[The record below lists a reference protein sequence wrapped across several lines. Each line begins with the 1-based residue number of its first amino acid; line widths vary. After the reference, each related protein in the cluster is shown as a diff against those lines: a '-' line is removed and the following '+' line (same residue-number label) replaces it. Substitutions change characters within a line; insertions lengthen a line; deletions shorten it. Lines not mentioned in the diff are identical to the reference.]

1 MTAAPANPPSAS
13 QPAEAWHSLA
23 VPEVTQRLS
32 THHEDGL
39 STTEAAKR
47 LAQFGPNELKEKP
60 PTPLWRLIFEQLSE
74 FVVLL
79 LIGASLISLLLGETV
94 DAVAI
99 IAIVILNTII
109 GVVQEARAEASLAAL
124 KKLAA
129 PDARVI
135 RDGSRINIP
144 GREIV
149 PGDIVLLEAGNFV
162 PADVRLIE
170 SVNLRVEEAPLTG
183 ESVPVEKRAALVLER
198 EIPLGDRKNT
208 AFSGTVVSYG
218 RGMGIVVATGEHTQI
233 GLIAQM
239 LSAVEEEE
247 TPLQKRL
254 DELGR
259 TLSIGA
265 LIVVA
270 VVFLVALFNQTDLS
284 VLFGRGPVD
293 YFTEFGHEVTEVFIV
308 AISLAIAAV
317 PEGLPAVVTITLALG
332 MREMVKR
339 HALIRRL
346 ASVETLGS
354 ASVICSDKT
363 GTLTQNEMTAVRV
376 WCGGE
381 TFEITGDGYKPEGK
395 FLHAGD
401 HLDFSKHPAVSTV
414 LWAATLANDAVLEKS
429 GAEGG
434 EASKSGTPTYRMVGD
449 PTEGALVVA
458 AAKAGIWPEALA
470 EAFPRVA
477 ENPFDSARKTM
488 STLHVVK
495 HATPQFSPFNHPEK
509 TPGYVLCVKGAPDV
523 VLAACTQM
531 QLLGDEAAALT
542 PEWCEKISEANA
554 TFASEALRVL
564 AVAYRTFDAVPDPVT
579 SEHVE
584 KGLVFI
590 GLIGMI
596 DPARPEVKP
605 AIQHAREAGIRTVMI
620 TGDYPDT
627 AEAIAQNIGLLRP
640 GGKVLPG
647 AALDKMTEAQTLAAV
662 KETDVFAR
670 VSPEHKVK
678 IVDAIRK
685 TGEVVA
691 MTGDGVNDAPALK
704 RADIGV
710 AMGITGTDVAKEAA
724 DMVLTDDNYASIVS
738 AVEQGRIIYSNIRK
752 FVFFLLSSNVAEIMI
767 IFLATLTGL
776 PTPLTAIQLL
786 WLNLI
791 TDGAPALA
799 LAMEKGDPD
808 VMKRMPRP
816 KEEPIVNGSMRLGLV
831 IQTVAQTGA
840 VLGAFILGLLWHLE
854 AGAVI
859 PAGMNPILYLLEH
872 DWTGVDVQTAET
884 MAFVTLSLCELF
896 RAYTVR
902 SERASLFFI
911 GIFSNKYMQ
920 YAVGLSL
927 VLLLLVVNVPF
938 LQPIFNTHFLSV
950 TEWGVVLGLA
960 LVPAVC
966 EELTKLYLRQR
977 ETA

>member
-1 MTAAPANPPSAS
+1 MAVFDATAPAPPADE
-13 QPAEAWHSLA
+13 EAWHSQP
-23 VPEVTQRLS
+23 VEEVLKRLG
-32 THHEDGL
+32 TEQEYGL
-39 STTEAAKR
+39 STDEAKKR
-47 LAQFGPNELKEKP
+47 LIQHGYNELLEKP
-60 PTPLWRLIFEQLSE
+60 PTPLWRRVLDQLKE

-79 LIGASLISLLLGETV
+79 LIGASLISFLLGETV
-94 DAVAI
+94 DAIAI
-99 IAIVILNTII
+99 IAIVILNAVI
-109 GVVQEARAEASLAAL
+109 GVIQESRAEASLAAL

-129 PDARVI
+129 PDARVL
-135 RDGSRINIP
+135 RDGQRVSLP
-144 GREIV
+144 ARELV
-149 PGDIVLLEAGNFV
+149 PGDLVFLEAGNFV
-162 PADVRLIE
+162 PADVRLLE
-170 SVNLRVEEAPLTG
+170 SVNLRVEEAALTG
-183 ESVPVEKRAALVLER
+183 ESVPVEKRAALVLEQ

-218 RGMGIVVATGEHTQI
+218 RGMGVVVATGVHTQI

-259 TLSIGA
+259 TLSIAA
-265 LIVVA
+265 LIVVGIVFGVGLLQGQNLLEMFILA
-270 VVFLVALFNQTDLS
+270 V
-284 VLFGRGPVD
+284 
-293 YFTEFGHEVTEVFIV
+293 
-308 AISLAIAAV
+308 SLAIAAV

-363 GTLTQNEMTAVRV
+363 GTLTQNEMTAVRL
-376 WCGGE
+376 WCDNE
-381 TFEITGDGYKPEGK
+381 TFEVTGDGYKPEGK
-395 FLHAGD
+395 FIHQGD
-401 HLDFSKHPAVSTV
+401 KLDFSKHPAVTTV
-414 LWAATLANDAVLEKS
+414 LWAGLLANDAVLEAS
-429 GAEGG
+429 GSEDGR
-434 EASKSGTPTYRMVGD
+434 PTYRMVGD

-458 AAKAGIWPEALA
+458 AAKAGIWREAMDK
-470 EAFPRVA
+470 AFPRVA

-488 STLHVVK
+488 STLHAVK
-495 HATPQFSPFNHPEK
+495 EPTPQFSPFNHPDK
-509 TPGYVLCVKGAPDV
+509 APRYVACVKGAPDV
-523 VLAACTQM
+523 VLAACTHRQR
-531 QLLGDEAAALT
+531 LNDEPTPLT
-542 PEWCEKISEANA
+542 PHLREQIAEANA
-554 TFASEALRVL
+554 TFSSDALRVL
-564 AVAYRTFDAVPDPVT
+564 AVAYRNYDQQPDPMT
-579 SEHVE
+579 AEAVE
-584 KGLVFI
+584 RGLTLI

-627 AEAIAQNIGLLRP
+627 ARAIASNIGLLRP

-647 AALDKMTEAQTLAAV
+647 AALDKMTEAEVLQTVQEA
-662 KETDVFAR
+662 DVFAR
-670 VSPEHKVK
+670 VSPQHKVI
-678 IVDAIRK
+678 IVDALRK
-685 TGEVVA
+685 TGAVAA

-710 AMGITGTDVAKEAA
+710 AMGITGTDVAKESA

-767 IFLATLTGL
+767 IFLATLAGL
-776 PTPLTAIQLL
+776 PHPLTSIQLL

-799 LAMEKGDPD
+799 LALEKGDPD
-808 VMKRMPRP
+808 VMRNPPRP
-816 KEEPIVNGSMRLGLV
+816 KNESIINGPMRLGILV
-831 IQTVAQTGA
+831 QTVAQTGA
-840 VLGAFILGLLWHLE
+840 VLTAFALGLLWHVE
-854 AGAVI
+854 AGAAA
-859 PAGMNPILYLLEH
+859 PSGMNPLVYLLQH
-872 DWTGVDVQTAET
+872 DWSRADVLTAET

-902 SERASLFFI
+902 SERASVFTI
-911 GIFSNKYMQ
+911 GVFSNKYMQ

-938 LQPIFNTHFLSV
+938 LQPVFNTHFLTP
-950 TEWGVVLGLA
+950 TEWATVVGLA
-960 LVPAVC
+960 LIPAVS
-966 EELTKLYLRQR
+966 EEMTKAFLRQR
-977 ETA
+977 ES

>member
-1 MTAAPANPPSAS
+1 MASIPTAAADAAS
-13 QPAEAWHSLA
+13 PQPEAWHTQPVETVLERLA
-23 VPEVTQRLS
+23 
-32 THHEDGL
+32 THRERGL
-39 STTEAAKR
+39 TTAEAQTR
-47 LAQFGPNELKEKP
+47 LAQYGYNELREKP
-60 PTPLWRLIFEQLSE
+60 PTPFWRLILDQLKE

-99 IAIVILNTII
+99 IAIVVLNTVI
-109 GVVQEARAEASLAAL
+109 GVVQESRAEASLAAL
-124 KKLAA
+124 KRLAA
-129 PDARVI
+129 PDARAL
-135 RDGSRINIP
+135 RDGQRVNLP
-144 GREIV
+144 TRELV
-149 PGDIVLLEAGNFV
+149 PGDVVFLESGNFI
-162 PADVRLIE
+162 PADVRLVE
-170 SVNLRVEEAPLTG
+170 SVNLRVEEAALTG
-183 ESVPVEKRAALVLER
+183 ESVPVEKRAALVLES

-208 AFSGTVVSYG
+208 AFMGTVVAYG
-218 RGMGIVVATGEHTQI
+218 RGMGVVVATGHNTQI

-270 VVFLVALFNQTDLS
+270 IVFLAAVFNQTE
-284 VLFGRGPVD
+284 VGHLFSAGPAE
-293 YFTEFGHEVTEVFIV
+293 YLAEFGKEITEVFIV

-363 GTLTQNEMTAVRV
+363 GTLTQNEMTAVRL
-376 WCGGE
+376 WCDGE

-395 FLHAGD
+395 FIHQGD
-401 HLDFSKHPAVSTV
+401 NLDFSTHPVVTTT
-414 LWAATLANDAVLEKS
+414 LWAGLLANDAVLEVS
-429 GAEGG
+429 GKNEDQ
-434 EASKSGTPTYRMVGD
+434 PTYRMVGD

-458 AAKAGIWPEALA
+458 AAKAGLWRDMTER
-470 EAFPRVA
+470 AFPRVA

-488 STLHVVK
+488 STLHMVK
-495 HATPQFSPFNHPEK
+495 ETAPEFSPFNEPADA
-509 TPGYVLCVKGAPDV
+509 PRYVLCVKGAPDV
-523 VLAACTQM
+523 VMASCARLQG
-531 QLLGDEAAALT
+531 LNDESVPLT
-542 PEWCEKISEANA
+542 PQRREKVAEANA
-554 TFASEALRVL
+554 TFSSQALRVL
-564 AVAYRTFDAVPDPVT
+564 AVAYRVFDHQPEPMTAET
-579 SEHVE
+579 VE
-584 KGLVFI
+584 RDLTFI

-627 AEAIAQNIGLLRP
+627 AQAIANAIGLLRP

-647 AALDKMTEAQTLAAV
+647 AALDKLGEAETLRAV
-662 KETDVFAR
+662 QETDVFAR
-670 VSPEHKVK
+670 VSPQHKVM
-678 IVDAIRK
+678 IVDALRK
-685 TGEVVA
+685 TGAVVA

-710 AMGITGTDVAKEAA
+710 AMGITGTDVAKETA
-724 DMVLTDDNYASIVS
+724 DMVLTDDNYASIVA
-738 AVEQGRIIYSNIRK
+738 AVEQGRVIYSNIRK

-767 IFLATLTGL
+767 IFLATIAGL

-808 VMKRMPRP
+808 VMQRPPRP
-816 KEEPIVNGSMRLGLV
+816 KDEPIVNGPMRLGIL
-831 IQTVAQTGA
+831 IQTFAQTGA
-840 VLGAFILGLLWHLE
+840 TLTAFGLGLLWHLE
-854 AGAVI
+854 AGASI
-859 PAGMNPILYLLEH
+859 PPGTNPLLYLLQH
-872 DWTGVDVQTAET
+872 DWSSIAAGVLTAQT

-902 SERASLFFI
+902 SERAPLFAI
-911 GIFSNKYMQ
+911 GVFSNKYMQ
-920 YAVGLSL
+920 YAVVLSL
-927 VLLLLVVNVPF
+927 TLLALVVNVPF
-938 LQPIFNTHFLSV
+938 LQPVFNTHFLTL
-950 TEWGVVLGLA
+950 TEWAAVFGLA
-960 LVPAVC
+960 LIPAVS
-966 EELTKLYLRQR
+966 EEVTKWFLRQR
-977 ETA
+977 ES